1 VCHLPPVPGLGPALA
16 HRDPFTTHGALSA
29 AGFAA
34 HQTGRLPREWAARYR
49 SDAASPGV
57 IYTATS
63 YAAPIAWVRQAG
75 QVVIPDEGYSA
86 TTSRHQNFCRA
97 WLS

>member
-1 VCHLPPVPGLGPALA
+1 VSSPAGPGPRPRAGPSGSV
-16 HRDPFTTHGALSA
+16 HYPRALSA
-29 AGFAA
+29 AGFAP
-34 HQTGRLPREWAARYR
+34 HETGRLPREWAARYR